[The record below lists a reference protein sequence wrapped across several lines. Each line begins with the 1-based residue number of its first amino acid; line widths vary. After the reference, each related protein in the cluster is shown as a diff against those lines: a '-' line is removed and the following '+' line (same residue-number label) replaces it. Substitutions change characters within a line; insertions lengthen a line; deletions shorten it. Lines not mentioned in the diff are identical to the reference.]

1 MKKFK
6 LFSGIGLLSAL
17 FLSIIYLC
25 VAEKYGLWTEKTL
38 YVSLLDFVII
48 IIYILFVVFCIWL
61 ISDGSEWLWIDIR
74 VSELLMKYRFLE
86 MKTNTF
92 SKLVKMF
99 LRYIELDFQNCQITL
114 LIFWQVNL
122 KNFYNMKQKSLM

>member
-17 FLSIIYLC
+17 FLSIIYIS
-25 VAEKYGLWTEKTL
+25 VADEYGLWTEKTL

-61 ISDGSEWLWIDIR
+61 ISDGID
-74 VSELLMKYRFLE
+74 
-86 MKTNTF
+86 
-92 SKLVKMF
+92 
-99 LRYIELDFQNCQITL
+99 D
-114 LIFWQVNL
+114 
-122 KNFYNMKQKSLM
+122 

>member
-17 FLSIIYLC
+17 FLSIIYIS
-25 VAEKYGLWTEKTL
+25 VADEYGLWTEKTL

-61 ISDGSEWLWIDIR
+61 ISEG
-74 VSELLMKYRFLE
+74 
-86 MKTNTF
+86 
-92 SKLVKMF
+92 
-99 LRYIELDFQNCQITL
+99 LDD
-114 LIFWQVNL
+114 
-122 KNFYNMKQKSLM
+122 

>member
-17 FLSIIYLC
+17 FLSTIYFS

-61 ISDGSEWLWIDIR
+61 ISDG
-74 VSELLMKYRFLE
+74 
-86 MKTNTF
+86 
-92 SKLVKMF
+92 
-99 LRYIELDFQNCQITL
+99 LDD
-114 LIFWQVNL
+114 
-122 KNFYNMKQKSLM
+122 

>member
-38 YVSLLDFVII
+38 YASLLCLVII
-48 IIYILFVVFCIWL
+48 GICILFFGFCLWL
-61 ISDGSEWLWIDIR
+61 ISEGSE
-74 VSELLMKYRFLE
+74 
-86 MKTNTF
+86 
-92 SKLVKMF
+92 
-99 LRYIELDFQNCQITL
+99 
-114 LIFWQVNL
+114 
-122 KNFYNMKQKSLM
+122 

>member
-38 YVSLLDFVII
+38 YVSLLCLVII
-48 IIYILFVVFCIWL
+48 GICILFLGFCVWL
-61 ISDGSEWLWIDIR
+61 ISEG
-74 VSELLMKYRFLE
+74 
-86 MKTNTF
+86 
-92 SKLVKMF
+92 
-99 LRYIELDFQNCQITL
+99 LDN
-114 LIFWQVNL
+114 
-122 KNFYNMKQKSLM
+122 